1 MSVLGVGVHPSPPA
15 HHRYVPIRLAMT
27 ATSIRP
33 FVIRT
38 HAILRY
44 AIAAS
49 IRPPVIV
56 VVVVVVNSVSV
67 PAELRQQACS
77 LASETAS

>member
-56 VVVVVVNSVSV
+56 VVVVNSVSV